1 MQLTVSW
8 STDAQV
14 NYILVFRCGQVKVV
28 VVRLFFT
35 WYNFIMRFIARGL
48 KFQSLDH
55 FDLIAPFYERV
66 IKRVNLTPLLSLL
79 QLDPTNRLLD
89 VGGGTG
95 RVSGMM
101 TEQTGKV
108 ILTDVS
114 CGMVREAATKDGLRP
129 LCAHAERLP
138 FPDAAFD
145 RILMVDAF
153 HHLRDQQAAAGEV
166 IRVLRPGGRSVIEE
180 PDIRLRGVKLVA
192 LLERVLLMRS
202 RFCSIANL
210 RHLFERAGARVL
222 ALDEGHDSAVRLVIG
237 RHESHREGAR

>member
-153 HHLRDQQAAAGEV
+153 HHVCDQRQTVAEL
-166 IRVLRPGGRSVIEE
+166 IRVLEPGGRLVVEE
-180 PDIRLRGVKLVA
+180 PNIERFAVKMVA
-192 LLERVLLMRS
+192 LAEKLALMRS
-202 RFCSIANL
+202 HFVRPDAMYQMFAVHDVQVSLHTLPEDKANVWL
-210 RHLFERAGARVL
+210 
-222 ALDEGHDSAVRLVIG
+222 LVQKP
-237 RHESHREGAR
+237 